1 MHNGSARVIR
11 SLRTVGRTAIWCR
24 TVNGPGRRPR
34 RTRIHRSARG
44 ERPHLVDMPMSV
56 RLAASVRGAP
66 KLPIPSSSHVQLQP
80 RGPTLIG
87 SSAPSRPRSEAES
100 QPGRSIHRSSNA
112 VELGCRMEQ
121 ADRRRRVV
129 GNVLLFS
136 SLHQESRMLRAF
148 HRAGAG
154 ALPAGRVR
162 PLSDFL
168 NCLPDCLRES
178 QRGKKPP
185 ARKPGGG

>member
-1 MHNGSARVIR
+1 MLGSYGHNGHCSDSVSMEESSFAD
-11 SLRTVGRTAIWCR
+11 SEDSELGR
-24 TVNGPGRRPR
+24 
-34 RTRIHRSARG
+34 
-44 ERPHLVDMPMSV
+44 
-56 RLAASVRGAP
+56 
-66 KLPIPSSSHVQLQP
+66 
-80 RGPTLIG
+80 
-87 SSAPSRPRSEAES
+87 
-100 QPGRSIHRSSNA
+100 NA

-136 SLHQESRMLRAF
+136 PLHQESRMLRAF
-148 HRAGAG
+148 HCAGAG
-154 ALPAGRVR
+154 ALPTSRVR
-162 PLSDFL
+162 PLCDFL